1 MHTIKQIPLAA
12 RIATRRW
19 TALTLALLL
28 VAAGCT
34 DDLQVDDAAA
44 ANAGQTSA
52 AINPD
57 AASSVSA
64 STDDTSTVK
73 RPWFGEL
80 HIHTRNSPDA
90 FITGVR
96 VSPEDAYRYAQ
107 GEAIDHVSG
116 QKIQA
121 SYALDFIA
129 ITDHAE
135 YMGILP
141 ALADPNGP
149 LRNTRFGK
157 IASTTNPQHFQDATL
172 EILMTLDGDPPTPI
186 PELDAPEV
194 TSPIWQSY
202 IELADKYYRPGEFTT
217 LIGYEWT
224 LIPQQQNLHRN
235 VIFRGTDVPAK
246 PFSAFD
252 SDQPEGLWAWMEKA
266 RAEGSDV
273 LAIPHNSNVSDGTMF
288 ALLDSDGN
296 AFDAAY
302 AARRMRNEP
311 VVEMSQIKGTS
322 ETHPTLSP
330 NDEWADFELLE
341 ELLGG
346 TRNGKI
352 SGSYVREAYLNG
364 LVFQSRGFN
373 PFQFGMLAASDSH
386 NASVPVEEANYTGK
400 LGVDATAGQRRGGS
414 FVNTNHLK
422 YSAAG
427 LAGVWAP
434 ENTREAIFDGIKS
447 KEVFATSGPR
457 MAIRLFAGD
466 YRGDANKLDD
476 RALYQQGVA
485 MGEEIASQAPAFYIW
500 AGKDPDGIG
509 LERLQV
515 IKGWYDGEELREQV
529 IDVACAGDSQPDPTT
544 RRCPATNHSV
554 DLSSCQQD
562 NAAGASQL
570 LTLWEDPEFDT
581 NQQAFYYARAIALPT
596 CRWSTWD
603 ALRNEWELPES
614 VHAVIQERAWSS
626 PVWNNAGV
634 AP

>member
-1 MHTIKQIPLAA
+1 MIHNNILQGARASITLLA
-12 RIATRRW
+12 TCC
-19 TALTLALLL
+19 LLL
-28 VAAGCT
+28 FGCDNGAAPAQSQSGGT
-34 DDLQVDDAAA
+34 GDPA
-44 ANAGQTSA
+44 SA
-52 AINPD
+52 A
-57 AASSVSA
+57 
-64 STDDTSTVK
+64 STGLATGDQSEGVK

-80 HIHTRNSPDA
+80 HVHTRNSPDA

-96 VSPEDAYRYAQ
+96 VSPEDAYRYAL

-141 ALADPNGP
+141 ALADPDGP

-157 IASTTNPQHFQDATL
+157 LASTTNPKHFQEATL
-172 EILMTLDGDPPTPI
+172 EILMTLDGNPPRPI

-202 IELADKYYRPGEFTT
+202 VTLADKYYRPGEFTT

-235 VIFRGTDVPAK
+235 VIFRGTDVPSR

-252 SDQPEGLWAWMEKA
+252 SDRPEGLWAWMENA
-266 RAEGSDV
+266 RANGSDV

-288 ALLDSDGN
+288 ALTDSDGKTI
-296 AFDAAY
+296 DAAY
-302 AARRMRNEP
+302 AERRMRNEP
-311 VVEMSQIKGTS
+311 VVEMSQIKGSS

-330 NDEWADFELLE
+330 NDEWADFEILE

-386 NASVPVEEANYTGK
+386 NASVPVEENNYTGK
-400 LGVDATAGQRRGGS
+400 LGVDARAEQRRGGS
-414 FVNTNHLK
+414 FVNTDHLK

-427 LAGVWAP
+427 LAGVWAE

-466 YRGDANKLDD
+466 YSGDAAGLDSA
-476 RALYQQGVA
+476 ALYRLGVP
-485 MGEEIASQAPAFYIW
+485 MGGEIRSAAPSFYIW
-500 AGKDPDGIG
+500 AGKDPGGIG

-515 IKGWYDGEELREQV
+515 IKGWYDGDQLHEQV
-529 IDVACAGDSQPDPTT
+529 IDVACANGVAPDADT
-544 RRCPATNHSV
+544 RRCPA
-554 DLSSCQQD
+554 SSHEVNTRSCEQD
-562 NAAGASQL
+562 NSAGASQL
-570 LTLWEDPEFDT
+570 LTLWRDPDFKAS
-581 NQQAFYYARAIALPT
+581 QHAFYYARAIALPS

-603 ALRNEWELPES
+603 ALRNEWELPAS
-614 VHAVIQERAWSS
+614 VPAVIQERAWSS
-626 PVWNNAGV
+626 PVWSN
-634 AP
+634 PS